1 MLACL
6 AQLDA
11 NNDDDDDDNDDDD
24 DASDKD
30 EEITHSVP
38 FKCIGAAHEQNYQHH
53 LELAYLAL
61 KQNTPVKVHLR
72 AEPLNPLDPSAIAI
86 DLDYG
91 TGWCHVGYIASELC
105 KYLHPLM
112 VAGNIIDVC
121 IQHIKY
127 RVDFLKVG
135 FYPKIWIKRRG
146 EWETEVVR
154 KSKSVR

>member
-11 NNDDDDDDNDDDD
+11 NNDDGDV
-24 DASDKD
+24 SDEDQK
-30 EEITHSVP
+30 ITHSVP
-38 FKCIGAAHEQNYQHH
+38 FKCIGAAHEQNYQQH

-61 KQNTPVKVHLR
+61 KKKTSVKVHLR

-86 DLDYG
+86 DLDYC

-112 VAGNIIDVC
+112 VTGNIIDVC
-121 IQHIKY
+121 IQQY
-127 RVDFLKVG
+127 
-135 FYPKIWIKRRG
+135 
-146 EWETEVVR
+146 
-154 KSKSVR
+154 